1 MMTKHA
7 RTEGAPGS
15 PMESMPWWNATSYGA
30 FFDAYGKW
38 LANAARLQ
46 EESMRFARARMQRNI
61 EAATGFAACRTPADL
76 MTLQSQYASETMSDY
91 LGEGR
96 KVVDI
101 LKG

>member
-1 MMTKHA
+1 MTKHA
-7 RTEGAPGS
+7 GTGAAPGS
-15 PMESMPWWNATSYGA
+15 PTGSMPWWNATSYGA

-61 EAATGFAACRTPADL
+61 EMATGFAACRTPGDL
-76 MTLQSQYASETMSDY
+76 MVLQSQYASEAMNDY

-96 KVVDI
+96 KVADI